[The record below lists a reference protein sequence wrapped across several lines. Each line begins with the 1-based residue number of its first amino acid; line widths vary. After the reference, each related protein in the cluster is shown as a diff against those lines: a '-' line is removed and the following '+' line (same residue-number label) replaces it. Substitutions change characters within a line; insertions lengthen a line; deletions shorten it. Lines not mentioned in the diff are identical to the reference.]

1 MTEKTYNGWT
11 NYETWNV
18 ALWLGN
24 EQGSERYWTSEA
36 EERFRE
42 ATDDDTESRAD
53 EATGELARQL
63 QDEIEESAPELGA
76 SMFSDLLNAALSE
89 VNWYEIA
96 EHYVNHNKEN
106 VLAEEKAEAD
116 ELDESREAT

>member
-1 MTEKTYNGWT
+1 MQTQTYNGWT

-24 EQGSERYWTSEA
+24 EEGSYLMCREMAQEA
-36 EERFRE
+36 RE
-42 ATDDDTESRAD
+42 MYAGNEDETATAIYLAD
-53 EATGELARQL
+53 AL
-63 QDEIEESAPELGA
+63 QALVLECAPELPA

-96 EHYVNHNKEN
+96 QNT
-106 VLAEEKAEAD
+106 LSD
-116 ELDESREAT
+116 D